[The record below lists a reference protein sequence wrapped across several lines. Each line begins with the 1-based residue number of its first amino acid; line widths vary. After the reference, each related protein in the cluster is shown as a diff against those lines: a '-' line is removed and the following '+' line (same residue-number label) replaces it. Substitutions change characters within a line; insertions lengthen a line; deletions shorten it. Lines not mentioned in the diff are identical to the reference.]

1 MNRVNIS
8 HIQLYA
14 FTGGTKGGDHQIK
27 KQNKKKQ
34 KHKTNKQT
42 DENSEAARTF
52 NISVC
57 IGERVA
63 AGLCAL
69 YGESIVSYRSGP

>member
-1 MNRVNIS
+1 MRMSRVNIS

-27 KQNKKKQ
+27 KQNKK
-34 KHKTNKQT
+34 

-57 IGERVA
+57 TSERVA

>member
-27 KQNKKKQ
+27 KQNKK
-34 KHKTNKQT
+34 
-42 DENSEAARTF
+42 DENSEVFLFAPVREWQQDY
-52 NISVC
+52 V
-57 IGERVA
+57 
-63 AGLCAL
+63 L
-69 YGESIVSYRSGP
+69 YMENQL

>member
-1 MNRVNIS
+1 MKMSRVNIS

-27 KQNKKKQ
+27 KTKQKKQTNKK
-34 KHKTNKQT
+34 

-57 IGERVA
+57 TSERVA

>member
-27 KQNKKKQ
+27 KQNKKKA
-34 KHKTNKQT
+34 KTQNKQT
-42 DENSEAARTF
+42 KKMKTVKQQERSTFLFALVREWQQDYVLYMENQ
-52 NISVC
+52 
-57 IGERVA
+57 
-63 AGLCAL
+63 L
-69 YGESIVSYRSGP
+69 